1 MRLLHHCARTMSAF
15 MAAASL
21 VALIGTPCSAD
32 VPPPPPPPSPPP
44 GLGTSGGRQAA
55 RDLRTGTAPSN
66 RILLTLGNED
76 TVVVDP
82 TVQLSGVGNVVEI
95 PAPASA
101 LRYALASGDTLRVDG
116 STPPG
121 AYELADGRRVTLG
134 AALGYPRIYTISPK
148 PHYALSFSTSSRRR
162 IGVLVASS
170 LTLAFTARDD
180 GSLAETFGSMCQY
193 RSSRVRNSEPL
204 AFAVPR
210 DWYRHAWVELPDTLA
225 DYRVLFF
232 GYGASGPAPSVTPV
246 TRSGRVRFNITARP
260 SAPAVELPGA
270 SPLQFIGELR
280 LTRIASGTLRVE
292 KVR

>member
-32 VPPPPPPPSPPP
+32 VPPPPPPPSPSP
-44 GLGTSGGRQAA
+44 GLGTSGGQQAA

-148 PHYALSFSTSSRRR
+148 PHYAQGCSWPRVSRWPSPRGMTARWRRR
-162 IGVLVASS
+162 
-170 LTLAFTARDD
+170 
-180 GSLAETFGSMCQY
+180 
-193 RSSRVRNSEPL
+193 
-204 AFAVPR
+204 
-210 DWYRHAWVELPDTLA
+210 
-225 DYRVLFF
+225 
-232 GYGASGPAPSVTPV
+232 
-246 TRSGRVRFNITARP
+246 
-260 SAPAVELPGA
+260 SAPCANTAPRGSGTA
-270 SPLQFIGELR
+270 SPWPSPSRETGIGTRGSSCRTRWLTTACCSSAMAHRALR
-280 LTRIASGTLRVE
+280 QA
-292 KVR
+292 